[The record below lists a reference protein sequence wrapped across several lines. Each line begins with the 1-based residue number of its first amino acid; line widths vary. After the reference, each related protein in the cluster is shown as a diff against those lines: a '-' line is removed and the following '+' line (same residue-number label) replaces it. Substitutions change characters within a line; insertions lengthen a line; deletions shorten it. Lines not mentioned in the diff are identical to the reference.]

1 MYVICYFERVT
12 SLINERLNVRF
23 SFMVYFEDISKSRYG
38 LNFSSSF
45 SDFLIFH
52 KAAKTEK
59 KKGYVERLYIALT
72 FPPFSAT
79 FSIFEK
85 EAKIAKKVRL

>member
-1 MYVICYFERVT
+1 M
-12 SLINERLNVRF
+12 
-23 SFMVYFEDISKSRYG
+23 
-38 LNFSSSF
+38 
-45 SDFLIFH
+45 
-52 KAAKTEK
+52 
-59 KKGYVERLYIALT
+59 ALT